1 VRLLVTPVLIL
12 IGMATILHFCVR
24 HDAAVEACSHA
35 AGYETRLQTYWD
47 IWAEEILVPSGFPL
61 LVWPAIAFLPF
72 AIAALFIRSPS
83 RLYCQW
89 GGLGILLPILWLL
102 FIEETQQ
109 DPNWCFQPD
118 MGDLGLGVGLTTF
131 GVLFGLCLP
140 VFVLVTVIGIS
151 VPGDEKP

>member
-1 VRLLVTPVLIL
+1 VRLLVTPLLIL
-12 IGMATILHFCVR
+12 IGMATILHLCILEE
-24 HDAAVEACSHA
+24 AEVEACFHA
-35 AGYETRLQTYWD
+35 AGYEARLQTYWD
-47 IWAEEILVPSGFPL
+47 IWAEEILVPSSISL
-61 LVWPAIAFLPF
+61 LFWPAIAFLPF

-118 MGDLGLGVGLTTF
+118 MGDLGLRIGLTTF
-131 GVLFGLCLP
+131 AILFGVCLP
-140 VFVLVTVIGIS
+140 VFVLTTLIGIS
-151 VPGDEKP
+151 VPRDEKP